1 MNSGLYYVFSC
12 MFISTHHANAAIS
25 QLCYL
30 SAYTWTYPNF
40 ALVSRHYR
48 CYMGIMELYERHGV
62 SNQYQ
67 LDYLFNRLF
76 ILTALETKRARIAG
90 PLCLCADRGGFP
102 AQIDSSVE
110 SISKAWRHYEK
121 RNE

>member
-1 MNSGLYYVFSC
+1 
-12 MFISTHHANAAIS
+12 
-25 QLCYL
+25 
-30 SAYTWTYPNF
+30 
-40 ALVSRHYR
+40 
-48 CYMGIMELYERHGV
+48 MGIMELYERHGV

-67 LDYLFNRLF
+67 LDYLFNSLF

-110 SISKAWRHYEK
+110 SISIHDVIMRKEMKNKDQIFGKMKKMPMAFRSQYMDI
-121 RNE
+121 